1 MDKLTSISINN
12 KKILIRVDYNVPI
25 ESGKILSDF
34 RIQSSLETII
44 YCLKNNASVII
55 MSHLGRPKGIDN
67 TLSLKPILYYLK
79 KTLNKKI
86 YFSNDPISEDAIKQS
101 NNLQPGEIHLLENLR
116 FYKDETANSRNFA
129 KILARHADIYIND
142 AFGTAHRAHASNS
155 AILEFF
161 KDKGIG
167 FLLEKEICLL
177 TETSNINNCLLL
189 GGAKISTKLGMIK
202 YFLDKS
208 SLIIIGGGMAF
219 TFLKAK
225 GYNIGKSLLEE
236 HMLSE
241 ASAILESA
249 KTQNIE
255 ILLPIDVNCS
265 LEFSNESKNR
275 IKNISKIES
284 NEIGLD
290 IGPKTIKLFTEKLHQ
305 ENSIIWNGPMGAF
318 ELNKFSIGTEMIA
331 NCISKLTKEQN
342 VKSIVGG
349 GDTASAVINM
359 NLEDNFTHVSTGGGA
374 SLRLLSGQ
382 KLELIESWKQYEK

>member
-1 MDKLTSISINN
+1 MNKLTSLRLSN
-12 KKILIRVDYNVPI
+12 KKVLIRVDYNVPI
-25 ESGKILSDF
+25 KSAQILSDF
-34 RIQSSLETII
+34 RIKSSLETIK
-44 YCLKNNASVII
+44 YCIENNASVIL
-55 MSHLGRPKGIDN
+55 MSHLGRPSGIDN
-67 TLSLKPILYYLK
+67 SLSLKPIVDYLYNS
-79 KTLNKKI
+79 LNKKV
-86 YFSNDPISEDAIKQS
+86 YFSDDSISESAIKKS
-101 NNLQPGEIHLLENLR
+101 NNLKAGEVHLLENLR

-129 KILARHADIYIND
+129 KILAKHADIYIND

-167 FLLEKEICLL
+167 FLLEKEIGLL

-249 KTQNIE
+249 NTQNIE

>member
-1 MDKLTSISINN
+1 MNKLTSLRLSN
-12 KKILIRVDYNVPI
+12 KKVLIRVDYNVPI
-25 ESGKILSDF
+25 KSAQILSDF
-34 RIQSSLETII
+34 RIKSSLETIK
-44 YCLKNNASVII
+44 YCIENNASVIL
-55 MSHLGRPKGIDN
+55 MSHLGRPSGIDN
-67 TLSLKPILYYLK
+67 SLSLKPIVDYLYNS
-79 KTLNKKI
+79 LNKKV
-86 YFSNDPISEDAIKQS
+86 YFSDDSISESAIKKS
-101 NNLQPGEIHLLENLR
+101 NNLKAGEVHLLENLR

-129 KILARHADIYIND
+129 KILAKHADIYIND

-167 FLLEKEICLL
+167 FLLEKEIGLL

-208 SLIIIGGGMAF
+208 SLIVIGGGMAF

-249 KTQNIE
+249 NTQNIE